1 MEIFTNIASVPKFQ
15 NSKKAEPVVVLM
27 SIDVSN
33 RRPTGV
39 EGVILG
45 NA

>member
-1 MEIFTNIASVPKFQ
+1 MEIFTNIASVPKLQ

-27 SIDVSN
+27 SIDVSS

-45 NA
+45 SA